1 MTMPHLMNC
10 PHLADGWCLSCV
22 KNEIERLTVLP
33 HDDPRS
39 FNIVERLQRIIDA
52 SEERELDGTEV
63 RAMRD
68 AIYEI
73 KRLRNIILDVISDLD
88 QKMGLQ

>member
-1 MTMPHLMNC
+1 
-10 PHLADGWCLSCV
+10 
-22 KNEIERLTVLP
+22 LTILP

-39 FNIVERLQRIIDA
+39 FDIVQRLQRIIDA

-63 RAMRD
+63 RVMRD

-73 KRLRNIILDVISDLD
+73 KRLRNIILKYDDDISFDEFIERHQD
-88 QKMGLQ
+88 W